1 MTSML
6 GMRGTGRRGAERVVK
21 GFVNETR
28 RN

>member
-1 MTSML
+1 MTSTL
-6 GMRGTGRRGAERVVK
+6 GMRGTGRRGAERVEN